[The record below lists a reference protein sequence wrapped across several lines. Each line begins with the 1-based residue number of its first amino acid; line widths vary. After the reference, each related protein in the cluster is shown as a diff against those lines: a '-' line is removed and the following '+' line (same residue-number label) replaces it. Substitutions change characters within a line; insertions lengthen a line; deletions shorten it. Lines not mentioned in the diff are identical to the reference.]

1 MKFIEYTRSERN
13 AIVVLLLILLLLLV
27 LKQPIVLRLFSNR
40 TNTKEDS
47 TRYLSLIN
55 EIQQAEDDNEYS
67 YTGNTYE
74 KKYVNNDKYNYQ
86 DKNFIIDIN
95 KANAEEFEKLYGIGK
110 VYSER
115 IVKYRNKIGGF
126 ESIEQ
131 LKEVY
136 GIHDTVYQ
144 KFKHQLVLSNPNKQ
158 INNQNQQKKEIKI
171 ELNNASQEDL
181 VQLNGIGNVFAKRIV
196 DFRDKLGGFYSIEQ
210 VKDVYGIHDTVF
222 QKIKNN
228 IYLQKAAPILKL
240 NINNATLEELTAN
253 PYFFTTLAK
262 QIVGY
267 RTKVKPFATIEDL
280 KKLYYIRDNPEYY
293 EKILPYVRLE

>member
-196 DFRDKLGGFYSIEQ
+196 DFRDKLGGFYNIEQ

-222 QKIKNN
+222 QKIKPN
-228 IYLQKAAPILKL
+228 IYLKPATIQKL
-240 NINNATLEELTAN
+240 NINNATFEELTAN

-293 EKILPYVRLE
+293 DKILPYVRLE